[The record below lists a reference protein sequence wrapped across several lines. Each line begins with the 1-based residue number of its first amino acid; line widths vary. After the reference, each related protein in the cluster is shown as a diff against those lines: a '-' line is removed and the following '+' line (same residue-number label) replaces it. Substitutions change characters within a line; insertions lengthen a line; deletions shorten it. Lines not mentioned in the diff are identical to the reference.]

1 MLPRRFST
9 EIWIRNSGDE
19 SLLPHGVEE
28 TKRATTGGRPYGVGT
43 SCAPFCPSFSAKSH
57 VCECLVFINA
67 HIYAF
72 AALPTFHGGSR
83 TQKRREKIK
92 TGSGTQNG
100 RPLGVAPT
108 ASGQAALRSDFRNEN
123 QSHAPL
129 SLLFREKSRL
139 RMLGVYKCT
148 HNAFAALP
156 TFHGIYGERTSVRK
170 KGKDYYVSFKKH

>member
-100 RPLGVAPT
+100 RPLGVALRRRDK
-108 ASGQAALRSDFRNEN
+108 LRSVPIFGMKI
-123 QSHAPL
+123 SHTLRCPSFSAKSHVCECLVFINAHITP
-129 SLLFREKSRL
+129 SRHYQLFTVFMESEQ
-139 RMLGVYKCT
+139 
-148 HNAFAALP
+148 A
-156 TFHGIYGERTSVRK
+156 
-170 KGKDYYVSFKKH
+170 

>member
-1 MLPRRFST
+1 MRVCCRMVLRKQ
-9 EIWIRNSGDE
+9 N
-19 SLLPHGVEE
+19 
-28 TKRATTGGRPYGVGT
+28 GRPHRV
-43 SCAPFCPSFSAKSH
+43 APTASGQAALRCPSFSAKSH

-108 ASGQAALRSDFRNEN
+108 TSEQAALRSDFEN
-123 QSHAPL
+123 KISHTLRCPSFSAKSHVCECLVFINAHITP
-129 SLLFREKSRL
+129 SRHYQLFTVFMESEQ
-139 RMLGVYKCT
+139 
-148 HNAFAALP
+148 A
-156 TFHGIYGERTSVRK
+156 
-170 KGKDYYVSFKKH
+170 

>member
-1 MLPRRFST
+1 M
-9 EIWIRNSGDE
+9 RNIN
-19 SLLPHGVEE
+19 
-28 TKRATTGGRPYGVGT
+28 GRPLGV
-43 SCAPFCPSFSAKSH
+43 APTASEQAALRSDFEYKISHTLRCPSFSAKSH

-100 RPLGVAPT
+100 RPHRVAPT

-129 SLLFREKSRL
+129 FLLFREKSRL
-139 RMLGVYKCT
+139 RMLCVCKRT

-156 TFHGIYGERTSVRK
+156 TFHGCFWESG
-170 KGKDYYVSFKKH
+170 